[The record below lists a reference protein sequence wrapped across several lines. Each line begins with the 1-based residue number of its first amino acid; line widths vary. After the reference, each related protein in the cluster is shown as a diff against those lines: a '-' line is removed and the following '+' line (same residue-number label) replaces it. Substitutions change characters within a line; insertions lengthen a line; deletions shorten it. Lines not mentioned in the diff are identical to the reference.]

1 MRIAYLY
8 NLPSD
13 TAAPWRCE
21 KVFLDLPKTHRAE
34 RTALVDK
41 GGLQAGDVLVICAKS
56 QLGHGQE
63 SAMMQRKIGALGVT
77 IEVRPVSKRVIK
89 KRTGWLVPTDEQRQR
104 ICPLWASSEPA
115 AFVIERACDIMGV
128 TVDRNWINRH
138 CGPRTKTQ

>member
-21 KVFLDLPKTHRAE
+21 KVFLDLPNMQRAE
-34 RTALVDK
+34 RTALIDK
-41 GGLQAGDVLVICAKS
+41 GGLQAGDVLVISAKS

-63 SAMMQRKIGALGVT
+63 SAMMRRKIEALGVT
-77 IEVRPVSKRVIK
+77 IEILPVPKTVVK
-89 KRTGWLVPTDEQRQR
+89 KRAGWLVPDEDQRRR

-115 AFVIERACDIMGV
+115 AFVIARASEIMGEA
-128 TVDRNWINRH
+128 VDRNWINRH